1 MMAEIEPEK
10 YEHYL
15 RVEERKMAALLLWEE
30 VSSENH
36 DWYALSSR
44 GYLLTSKSSAPILI
58 LYPESSSCLLTY
70 LNTISATTYFI
81 YLVMM
86 IFELELKIEMR

>member
-1 MMAEIEPEK
+1 MMAEIKPEE

-30 VSSENH
+30 VSSENY
-36 DWYALSSR
+36 DWHALSSR

-58 LYPESSSCLLTY
+58 YYIQNPR
-70 LNTISATTYFI
+70 
-81 YLVMM
+81 LVC
-86 IFELELKIEMR
+86 